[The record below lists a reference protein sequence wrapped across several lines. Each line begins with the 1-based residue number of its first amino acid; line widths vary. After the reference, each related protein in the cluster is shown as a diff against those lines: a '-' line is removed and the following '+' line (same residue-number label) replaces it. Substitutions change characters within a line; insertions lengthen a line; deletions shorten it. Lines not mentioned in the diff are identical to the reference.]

1 MAFDDSIIKTT
12 NFMYHKKQTNMK
24 SKFLLILFL
33 FVSTFTFGQNVE
45 MSGKVTEA
53 PTGLP
58 LPGATIAVKNGTQQ
72 TVTDIDGNFS
82 ISAPENATISIS
94 FVGFKTLE
102 VKASSGQNLTFAL
115 DADAASLDEVVVI
128 GYGTQRK
135 RDVTG
140 AVGIVDAKT
149 IDDMKPIKIEQALQ
163 GTVSG
168 VNVTT
173 QGGRPGAFLDIRIRG
188 VATNGDNT
196 PTFIVDGNILKEIG
210 LLNPNDIEN
219 ITVLKD
225 AQAAIYGTI
234 GANGVIIITT
244 KSGKKNSKPT
254 LSYNTYMGLQ
264 ETSRSLPMLN
274 ATEYALLLNESY
286 VNSGSALPFPNV
298 SALGEGT
305 DWQKEVFD
313 TFVPIISHDV
323 SLRGGSDKITYNVS
337 GSHLDQGGIV
347 GGNKSNFLRNT
358 ARMNLNADIS
368 DKLKMQANATYMY
381 VSSRT
386 FNENSLGSVLFN
398 AINTPSI
405 YRPFD
410 ENGQF
415 TVLPSGNAAIPGSNL
430 GNEII
435 NPLAQIDN
443 TFNSYF
449 LKRLNGSFALT
460 YDVIKDLSVTG
471 RIGFETSDS
480 EGRVFNKLV
489 NYGGKV
495 FDNPRSSVN
504 QNAINDNSYT
514 FDLYATYSKS
524 FADKHNFQLTVGQQV
539 YKEYGNGLNAT
550 GFDVPNNS
558 WENADIRLT
567 TGTSPQI
574 TAGSYNYDDRRLS
587 HFGRLQY
594 DYNGKYLLSG
604 IIRRDLSTRFGPN
617 ERVAYFPSA
626 TAGWIIS
633 EENFFG
639 TPKTLNFLKLRASY
653 GLTGNDKIPSNAY
666 YNLLG
671 GEAEYIFD
679 GTLVTGVAPG
689 LLANPDVKWEEALK
703 FDVGLDF
710 RLFNDKVDVTTDYF
724 IDKRKNLLIPDVPV
738 SAITGIAGPGGRLPV
753 INAGDVVNKGF
764 EFAISYK
771 DQITDDLRF
780 NIAYNVTTLKNEVTR
795 VNNGTGFIQGGNFGT
810 STITSRM
817 EAGYNIGYFYGY
829 KTDGIFQNQ
838 AEVNAH
844 PSQINLGANAQPG
857 DLRFVDVNGDGILD
871 DKDRTNIGSPIP
883 DATMGLNL
891 TFNYKNW
898 DFTAYAFA
906 SIGNDMVR
914 AYERALPDVNKM
926 NYQLGRWTGEGT
938 TNSIPRVTNGTSANN
953 IFSDYFV
960 EDASYLRIQNV
971 QLGYTLNSDFTQK
984 AGISNVRLYAAVNNL
999 YTFTKYMGYD
1009 PGASSG
1015 APIGGGVD
1023 NGFYPIPRIYMF
1035 GLNVN
1040 F

>member
-1 MAFDDSIIKTT
+1 
-12 NFMYHKKQTNMK
+12 MK
-24 SKFLLILFL
+24 SKFLLNLLLF
-33 FVSTFTFGQNVE
+33 FSAFGYSQTVE
-45 MSGKVTEA
+45 INGKVTEA
-53 PTGLP
+53 PSGLP
-58 LPGATIAVKNGTQQ
+58 LPGATVMVKNGNQSTI
-72 TVTDIDGNFS
+72 TDMDGNFS
-82 ISAPENATISIS
+82 ISASENATLVIT
-94 FVGFKTLE
+94 FMGFKTLE
-102 VKASSGQNLTFAL
+102 TVATSGQNVLISL
-115 DADAASLDEVVVI
+115 EPDAESLDEVVVI

-140 AVGIVDAKT
+140 AVGIVDSKQ
-149 IDDMKPIKIEQALQ
+149 IEDLKPVKIEQALQ

-173 QGGRPGAFLDIRIRG
+173 QGGRPGAFLDVRIRG
-188 VATNGDNT
+188 IATNGDNT

-210 LLNPNDIEN
+210 LLNPNDIES
-219 ITVLKD
+219 ISVLKD

-254 LSYNTYMGLQ
+254 LSYNTYLGLQ
-264 ETSRSLPMLN
+264 ETSRKLPMLN

-286 VNSGSALPFPNV
+286 ANSGSALPFPNV
-298 SALGEGT
+298 SALGAGT
-305 DWQKEVFD
+305 DWQDQVFESS
-313 TFVPIISHDV
+313 VPIVSHDV
-323 SLRGGSDKITYNVS
+323 SLRGGSEKITYNVS

-358 ARMNLNADIS
+358 ARINLNADIS
-368 DKLKMQANATYMY
+368 DRLKMQANATYMY

-398 AINTPSI
+398 AINTPST
-405 YRPFD
+405 YSPFD
-410 ENGQF
+410 ADGNF
-415 TVLPSGNAAIPGSNL
+415 TVLPTGSASVPGSNL

-460 YDVIKDLSVTG
+460 YEVIKDLNVTG

-480 EGRVFNKLV
+480 ESRVFNKQV
-489 NYGGKV
+489 SYGGKV

-514 FDLYATYSKS
+514 FDLFANYSKV
-524 FADKHNFQLTVGQQV
+524 FAEKHNVTATVGQQV
-539 YKEYGNGLNAT
+539 YKEYGNGLYAT

-558 WENADIRLT
+558 WENADINLT

-574 TAGSYNYDDRRLS
+574 TSGSSNYDDRRLS
-587 HFGRLQY
+587 HFARLQY
-594 DYNGKYLLSG
+594 DYDGKYLLSG
-604 IIRRDLSTRFGPN
+604 IIRRDLSTRFGSN
-617 ERVAYFPSA
+617 FRVAYFPSA
-626 TAGWIIS
+626 TAGWVIS
-633 EENFFG
+633 EENFF
-639 TPKTLNFLKLRASY
+639 PESKNLSFVKLRASY
-653 GLTGNDKIPSNAY
+653 GLTGNDKIPTNAY
-666 YNLLG
+666 FNLLG
-671 GEAEYIFD
+671 GEAEYVFD
-679 GTLVTGVAPG
+679 GTLVNGVAPG
-689 LLANPDVKWEEALK
+689 LLGNPNIKWEESLK

-710 RLFNDKVDVTTDYF
+710 RLFDDKVDITTDYF
-724 IDKRKNLLIPDVPV
+724 IDKRKHLLIPGVPV
-738 SAITGIAGPGGRLPV
+738 TGITGIAGPGGQFPV
-753 INAGDVVNKGF
+753 MNAGSVTNKGF

-771 DQITDDLRF
+771 DQITDNLRF
-780 NIAYNVTTLKNEVTR
+780 NIAYNVTTLNNEVTE

-817 EAGYNIGYFYGY
+817 EVGRELGYFFGY
-829 KTDGIFQNQ
+829 QTDGIFQNQ
-838 AEVNAH
+838 AEVDAH
-844 PSQINLGANAQPG
+844 PSQLLLGANAQPG
-857 DLRFVDVNGDGILD
+857 DLRFVDVNGDGVLD
-871 DKDRTNIGSPIP
+871 ADDRTDIGSPIP
-883 DATMGLNL
+883 DATMGLNFTL
-891 TFNYKNW
+891 NYKNW

-914 AYERALPDVNKM
+914 AYERAIPDVNKM
-926 NYQLGRWTGEGT
+926 NYVLGRWTGEGS
-938 TNSIPRVTNGTSANN
+938 TNSIPRVTNGTTANN

-960 EDASYLRIQNV
+960 EDASYVRIQNV
-971 QLGYTLNSDFTQK
+971 QLGYTLNQDFLQK
-984 AGISNVRLYAAVNNL
+984 AGISNVRVYASANNL
-999 YTFTKYMGYD
+999 YTFTKYRGYD